1 MDPVCELTNASPC
14 LCCSQNIITNVAPGL
29 SLKLTSCD
37 VIALWLSVLYT
48 GLSLKYGSEKQDI
61 ICNNF
66 LILLNCVF
74 NYTFLYLKMFFQLN
88 IVAVRH
94 QTNQVQDCEN
104 S

>member
-14 LCCSQNIITNVAPGL
+14 LCCSQNIIINVAPGL

-48 GLSLKYGSEKQDI
+48 GLSLKYGSETQDI
-61 ICNNF
+61 IRNNF
-66 LILLNCVF
+66 LILLNCFF
-74 NYTFLYLKMFFQLN
+74 NYTFLYLKMFFQLDR
-88 IVAVRH
+88 VTVHH